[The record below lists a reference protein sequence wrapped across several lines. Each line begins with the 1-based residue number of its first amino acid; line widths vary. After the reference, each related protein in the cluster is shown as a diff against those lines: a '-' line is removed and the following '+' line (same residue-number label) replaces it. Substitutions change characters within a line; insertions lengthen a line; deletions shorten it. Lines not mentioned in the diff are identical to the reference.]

1 MRHVSNHVCFSM
13 QMWNEPYVNQVPE
26 RPGEPLNLKLR
37 LAVLTLAGAS
47 SAADAIAGFALI
59 ELGFDF
65 HTGAFVL
72 ERSHDVTCRSIKIQ
86 DTLVELDED
95 DELKM
100 TDLRDPL
107 KPVNQDLVNDHLEW
121 SERHRLWVLIRRPY
135 VSQITCLL
143 VGLQLLQCEVDP
155 IARHARR

>member
-1 MRHVSNHVCFSM
+1 MAWVSS
-13 QMWNEPYVNQVPE
+13 
-26 RPGEPLNLKLR
+26 L
-37 LAVLTLAGAS
+37 
-47 SAADAIAGFALI
+47 
-59 ELGFDF
+59 FDF
-65 HTGAFVL
+65 RTGAFAL
-72 ERSHDVTCRSIKIQ
+72 ERCHDVTCRSIKIQ

-143 VGLQLLQCEVDP
+143 VGLPSLQY
-155 IARHARR
+155 

>member
-1 MRHVSNHVCFSM
+1 M
-13 QMWNEPYVNQVPE
+13 
-26 RPGEPLNLKLR
+26 
-37 LAVLTLAGAS
+37 
-47 SAADAIAGFALI
+47 
-59 ELGFDF
+59 
-65 HTGAFVL
+65 L

-135 VSQITCLL
+135 VSQITCLF
-143 VGLQLLQCEVDP
+143 VGLQSLQYEIDP
-155 IARHARR
+155 LPRHAR

>member
-1 MRHVSNHVCFSM
+1 MA
-13 QMWNEPYVNQVPE
+13 W
-26 RPGEPLNLKLR
+26 G
-37 LAVLTLAGAS
+37 S
-47 SAADAIAGFALI
+47 SL
-59 ELGFDF
+59 FDF
-65 HTGAFVL
+65 RTGAFAL
-72 ERSHDVTCRSIKIQ
+72 ERCHDVTCRSIKIQ

-143 VGLQLLQCEVDP
+143 VGLQLLQYEVDP
-155 IARHARR
+155 VARHARRRERRGLLLARL

>member
-1 MRHVSNHVCFSM
+1 MAWGS
-13 QMWNEPYVNQVPE
+13 
-26 RPGEPLNLKLR
+26 PL
-37 LAVLTLAGAS
+37 
-47 SAADAIAGFALI
+47 
-59 ELGFDF
+59 FDF
-65 HTGAFVL
+65 RTGAFAL
-72 ERSHDVTCRSIKIQ
+72 ERSNDVTCRRIQIQ

-143 VGLQLLQCEVDP
+143 VGLRLLQYEVDP
-155 IARHARR
+155 VARHARR